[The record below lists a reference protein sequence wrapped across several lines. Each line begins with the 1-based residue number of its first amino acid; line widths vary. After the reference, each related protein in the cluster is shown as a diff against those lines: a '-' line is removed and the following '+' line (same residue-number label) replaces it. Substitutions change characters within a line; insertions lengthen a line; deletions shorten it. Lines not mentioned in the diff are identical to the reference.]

1 MQILA
6 AMGTDLMWCDIGG
19 PNVTTEFAAGYF
31 NNARRQGRQVAIN
44 NRCGIQGDFDTATYT
59 TLQANRKWER
69 TGSLDPFSYGY
80 NRATPDDAYMKPQ
93 VIVTR
98 LIEAISMNGNF
109 LLNVGPTAEG
119 TCESFLK
126 SVLCFESHQ
135 SSKQCVQVHMLKP
148 RAPLTITGI
157 IPDIQQHN
165 LRVAGSWIRSHS
177 EAIFNTTFWSVSP
190 VDQGN
195 PAVRFTQTSDAFYIL
210 ATQPPN
216 STLTLHSPVPYVTGD
231 EITVVGGKLHG
242 TVIPSKLSQDGMLTL
257 QISEKVREG
266 DEFAWAFKIA
276 Y

>member
-119 TCESFLK
+119 TCERFLK
-126 SVLCFESHQ
+126 STLCFESHQ
-135 SSKQCVQVHMLKP
+135 SSNNVSKFICLNLV
-148 RAPLTITGI
+148 PL
-157 IPDIQQHN
+157 
-165 LRVAGSWIRSHS
+165 
-177 EAIFNTTFWSVSP
+177 
-190 VDQGN
+190 
-195 PAVRFTQTSDAFYIL
+195 
-210 ATQPPN
+210 
-216 STLTLHSPVPYVTGD
+216 
-231 EITVVGGKLHG
+231 
-242 TVIPSKLSQDGMLTL
+242 
-257 QISEKVREG
+257 
-266 DEFAWAFKIA
+266 
-276 Y
+276 